1 MLESI
6 EIKNFSCIKHLHL
19 QLNFAEGKAPNGYKE
34 SPLWPFIE
42 AGKSTKSRL
51 CPVMALYGPN
61 ASGKTTVLLAM
72 RLLQQIVRTGWKKHF
87 FNPNKISAT
96 VHDASLLSIVFW
108 KELKRFSYSLE
119 FGKNGIVAEH
129 LECEG
134 RKIFDVVG
142 AKLAFLDE
150 GIESLQDDVLSTFES
165 RCIHAATKQQVNTLL
180 NELPLAL
187 PGISENLLLAREFIT
202 SDLIFIDQSIDFYR
216 GLELLAD
223 TFGGTESD
231 NMQKAQELFVQYL
244 KKLDFRIVGI
254 NIQNLDPEKSGLPAE
269 ILKLFEDVGNNFS
282 LHVLETLHK
291 TEAGEIVKFDIS
303 YESRGTQHLARILGG
318 LLAAI
323 RQGKTVLIDE
333 LDDSLHS
340 LLVMELVKLFK
351 EKRINENKAQLIFT
365 IHNTDLLSEN
375 LLGLSEI
382 GIVSQR
388 GFEGSKLLRL
398 VEIPRL
404 RNSADFR
411 RRYLR
416 GEFGGIPFPYV

>member
-19 QLNFAEGKAPNGYKE
+19 QLNFAEGKAPNGYKD

-96 VHDASLLSIVFW
+96 VQDASLLSIVFW

-119 FGKNGIVAEH
+119 FGKN
-129 LECEG
+129 
-134 RKIFDVVG
+134 
-142 AKLAFLDE
+142 
-150 GIESLQDDVLSTFES
+150 SLQDDVLSTFEF
-165 RCIHAATKQQVNTLL
+165 RCIHAASKQQVNTLL

-187 PGISENLLLAREFIT
+187 PGISENLLLAKEFIT

-254 NIQNLDPEKSGLPAE
+254 NIQNLDSEKSCLPAE
-269 ILKLFEDVGNNFS
+269 ILKLFEEVGNNFS
-282 LHVLETLHK
+282 LHILETLHK

-398 VEIPRL
+398 VEIPGL
-404 RNSADFR
+404 RNSVDFR

>member
-6 EIKNFSCIKHLHL
+6 EIQNFSCIKHLHL

-34 SPLWPFIE
+34 SPLWPFIQ
-42 AGKSTKSRL
+42 AGKNAKSRL

-87 FNPNKISAT
+87 FNPNRIAAT
-96 VHDASLLSIVFW
+96 ALDTTLLSVVFW
-108 KELKRFSYSLE
+108 KELRKFSYSLE
-119 FGKNGIVAEH
+119 FGKKGIAAEH

-134 RKIFDVVG
+134 KKIFDVVD
-142 AKLAFLDE
+142 AKLVFLAE
-150 GIESLQDDVLSTFES
+150 GIESLQNDVLSAFES
-165 RCIHAATKQQVNTLL
+165 RCIHAATKQQINTLL

-187 PGISENLLLAREFIT
+187 PGISEDLLRAKEFIT

-223 TFGGTESD
+223 TFYGTESD
-231 NMQKAQELFVQYL
+231 NMKKAQELFVQYL

-254 NIQNLDPEKSGLPAE
+254 NIKSLDPEKSGLPAE
-269 ILKLFEDVGNNFS
+269 ILKLFEEVGNNFS
-282 LHVLETLHK
+282 LHILETLHK
-291 TEAGEIVKFDIS
+291 TETGEIVPFDIS

-398 VEIPRL
+398 VEIPGL
-404 RNSADFR
+404 RNCSDFR

>member
-51 CPVMALYGPN
+51 CPVLALYGPN

-254 NIQNLDPEKSGLPAE
+254 NIQNLE
-269 ILKLFEDVGNNFS
+269 
-282 LHVLETLHK
+282 ETLHK

>member
-1 MLESI
+1 M
-6 EIKNFSCIKHLHL
+6 
-19 QLNFAEGKAPNGYKE
+19 
-34 SPLWPFIE
+34 
-42 AGKSTKSRL
+42 
-51 CPVMALYGPN
+51 
-61 ASGKTTVLLAM
+61 
-72 RLLQQIVRTGWKKHF
+72 
-87 FNPNKISAT
+87 
-96 VHDASLLSIVFW
+96 
-108 KELKRFSYSLE
+108 
-119 FGKNGIVAEH
+119 
-129 LECEG
+129 
-134 RKIFDVVG
+134 
-142 AKLAFLDE
+142 
-150 GIESLQDDVLSTFES
+150 
-165 RCIHAATKQQVNTLL
+165 AATLFK
-180 NELPLAL
+180 
-187 PGISENLLLAREFIT
+187 
-202 SDLIFIDQSIDFYR
+202 SI
-216 GLELLAD
+216 
-223 TFGGTESD
+223 
-231 NMQKAQELFVQYL
+231 
-244 KKLDFRIVGI
+244 
-254 NIQNLDPEKSGLPAE
+254 P
-269 ILKLFEDVGNNFS
+269 KLFEEVGNNFS
-282 LHVLETLHK
+282 LHILETLHK

-303 YESRGTQHLARILGG
+303 YESQGTQHLARILGG

-323 RQGKTVLIDE
+323 CQGKTVLIDE